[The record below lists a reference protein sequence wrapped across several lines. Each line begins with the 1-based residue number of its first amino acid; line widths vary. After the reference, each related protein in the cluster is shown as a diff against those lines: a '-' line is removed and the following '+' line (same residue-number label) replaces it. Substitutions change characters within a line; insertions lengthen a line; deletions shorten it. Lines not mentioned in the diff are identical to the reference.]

1 MKRTGLIAGLL
12 IIALTAGSVIAFG
25 KSYARD
31 IYTYDCEILEQRPEQ
46 LTKFCADGGVYVYDI
61 TWKSW
66 GYNGAEGTGTYS
78 QNLCEPNCAEGK
90 RVEEQVDL
98 YLSGIENIEGRRVL
112 RYLSV
117 NTQNGVLLP
126 SGNSYDNWDVAEF
139 AVKMKDFEN
148 ND

>member
-1 MKRTGLIAGLL
+1 MKRSGLIAGLI
-12 IIALTAGSVIAFG
+12 IIALTAGSVFAFG

-46 LTKFCADGGVYVYDI
+46 LTKFCADAGVYVYGI
-61 TWKSW
+61 KWKSW

-78 QNLCEPNCAEGK
+78 QNLCEPNCAEGT

-98 YLSGIENIEGRRVL
+98 YLSGIEVIEGKRVL

-117 NTQNGVLLP
+117 NTRNGALLP
-126 SGNSYDNWDVAEF
+126 NGDSYDNWDAAEF
-139 AVKMKDFEN
+139 VVKMKEFEN
-148 ND
+148 NG

>member
-1 MKRTGLIAGLL
+1 MKRSGLIAGLI

-25 KSYARD
+25 KSYARN

-98 YLSGIENIEGRRVL
+98 YLSGIENIEGKRVL

-139 AVKMKDFEN
+139 AVNMKDFEKN
-148 ND
+148 E

>member
-1 MKRTGLIAGLL
+1 MKRSGLIAGLI

-78 QNLCEPNCAEGK
+78 QNLCEPNCSEGK

-139 AVKMKDFEN
+139 AVNMKDFEN

>member
-1 MKRTGLIAGLL
+1 MKRSGLIAGLV
-12 IIALTAGSVIAFG
+12 IIALIAGSVLAFG

-61 TWKSW
+61 KWKSW

-98 YLSGIENIEGRRVL
+98 YLSGIEIIEGRRVL

-117 NTQNGVLLP
+117 NTPNGALLP

-139 AVKMKDFEN
+139 AVKMKDFEKN
-148 ND
+148 G

>member
-1 MKRTGLIAGLL
+1 MKRSGLIAGLV
-12 IIALTAGSVIAFG
+12 IIALIAGSVLAFG

-46 LTKFCADGGVYVYDI
+46 LTKFCADAGVYVYDI
-61 TWKSW
+61 KWKSW
-66 GYNGAEGTGTYS
+66 GYNGAEGTGMYS

-98 YLSGIENIEGRRVL
+98 YLSGIEIIEGRRVL

-117 NTQNGVLLP
+117 NTPNGALLP

-139 AVKMKDFEN
+139 AVKMKDFESN
-148 ND
+148 G

>member
-1 MKRTGLIAGLL
+1 MKRTGLITGLI
-12 IIALTAGSVIAFG
+12 IIALTAGSVLAFG

-46 LTKFCADGGVYVYDI
+46 LTKFCADAGVYVYDI
-61 TWKSW
+61 NWERW

-78 QNLCEPNCAEGK
+78 ENLCEPNCAEGT

-98 YLSGIENIEGRRVL
+98 YLSGIEIIEGKRVL

-117 NTQNGVLLP
+117 NTRNGILLP
-126 SGNSYDNWDVAEF
+126 NGDPYDNWDVAEF
-139 AVKMKDFEN
+139 AMDMMDYEDN
-148 ND
+148 E

>member
-1 MKRTGLIAGLL
+1 MKRSGLIVGLI
-12 IIALTAGSVIAFG
+12 IIALTAGSVFAFG

-46 LTKFCADGGVYVYDI
+46 LTKFCADAGVYVYGI
-61 TWKSW
+61 KWKSW

-78 QNLCEPNCAEGK
+78 QNLCEPNCAEGT

-98 YLSGIENIEGRRVL
+98 YLSGIEVIEGKRVL

-117 NTQNGVLLP
+117 NTRNGALLP
-126 SGNSYDNWDVAEF
+126 NGDSYDNWDVAEF
-139 AVKMKDFEN
+139 VVKMKEFEN
-148 ND
+148 NG

>member
-1 MKRTGLIAGLL
+1 MKRSGLIAGLI

-61 TWKSW
+61 TWKRW

-139 AVKMKDFEN
+139 AVNMKDFEN